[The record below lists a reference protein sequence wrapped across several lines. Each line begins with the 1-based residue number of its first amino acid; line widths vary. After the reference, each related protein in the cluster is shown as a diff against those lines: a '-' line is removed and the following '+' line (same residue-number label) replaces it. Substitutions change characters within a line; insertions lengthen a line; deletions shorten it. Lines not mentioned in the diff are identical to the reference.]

1 MYSIFLPEAIQDR
14 PDDQQFEET
23 VTTVFSTFH
32 QDLMALLFNSQMHIY
47 LFALKDDNNTQ
58 NRFKTFYYADIFFD
72 QSGNLLSLDD
82 FKEIFNQRLMGTFY
96 KVSVFIILISG
107 YLKIVSTGLLSNPQR
122 QEIISFS
129 GEIDNGNQAR

>member
-47 LFALKDDNNTQ
+47 LFALKDSNNSQ

-72 QSGNLLSLDD
+72 RSGNLLSLDD

-107 YLKIVSTGLLSNPQR
+107 YLKILCTGLLSNPQR
-122 QEIISFS
+122 QEIIYCS
-129 GEIDNGNQAR
+129 GEIDKSNQAR

>member
-23 VTTVFSTFH
+23 VTIVFSTFH

-47 LFALKDDNNTQ
+47 LFALKDDNNSQ
-58 NRFKTFYYADIFFD
+58 NRFKTFYYADIFFCK
-72 QSGNLLSLDD
+72 SGNLLSLDD

-107 YLKIVSTGLLSNPQR
+107 YLKILSTGLLSNP
-122 QEIISFS
+122 
-129 GEIDNGNQAR
+129 

>member
-1 MYSIFLPEAIQDR
+1 
-14 PDDQQFEET
+14 
-23 VTTVFSTFH
+23 
-32 QDLMALLFNSQMHIY
+32 MALLFNSQMHIY
-47 LFALKDDNNTQ
+47 LFALKDDNNAQ

-72 QSGNLLSLDD
+72 QSGNLTSLDD

>member
-47 LFALKDDNNTQ
+47 LFALKDSNNSQ

-72 QSGNLLSLDD
+72 RSGNLLSLDD

-107 YLKIVSTGLLSNPQR
+107 YLKILCTGLLSNPQR
-122 QEIISFS
+122 QEIIYCS
-129 GEIDNGNQAR
+129 GEIDKGNQAR